1 MRRGEAVC
9 HAVTVSLALI
19 ATAASV
25 AAAVSRNAPTSLVV
39 IAASSSLLLI
49 VVLLRLWLAL
59 RREHSVKIATVLA
72 VSAAV
77 SLLAIV
83 ALGWVAWT
91 GTADPSLPEAAGRA
105 ANGNS
110 AALLMFALSATFVA
124 QILQWN
130 PVTASVRKRQASA
143 VLALLALATA
153 LGEIF
158 LCVVSGQP
166 LDTVPLLAAMAF
178 SALALRLICVAG
190 DDTWPAS
197 VFTLPSSA
205 AQEKGSGASG
215 FVMLA
220 LVLLGFLGGTG
231 YYYIARE
238 AALAR
243 EAANANLATIA
254 DLKAQSIASWYG
266 GHLKSANLLLAPA
279 IARDDLNALLQGNI
293 DSRRRDDMLQWMHA
307 LMDANGYAAV
317 AFYDRQGRV
326 RLSVGTAH
334 ADGEAARR
342 RIRSTLTEHTVQVDD
357 IYRDPDTDA
366 VSLDFRVP
374 LRVSATD
381 EGWADGVLLLR
392 LDPAQYL
399 YPMVQT
405 WPTTS
410 ASAETLLVRRDGDSV
425 LFLNELR
432 HRSDTALR
440 LHLPLTGSLAV
451 PALIAVGGG
460 ASLAEG
466 PDYRGEPVL
475 AAVRPVQYS
484 PWFLVAKTDRAEIY
498 APVNDRIALLSALI
512 AVVGL
517 AALLG
522 VAILWRQRSYAQVWR
537 ELRLQRASAIGEQR
551 YRRLVENISDAL
563 MIDDVQGNVVYV
575 NDRFLAMYGY
585 ERDEVIGRHFSEFSA
600 PQWRD
605 SGRYR
610 HQQRVAGESVAD
622 TFEYQALRKDGS
634 QFWGEVRV
642 STVIED
648 GRLTGTQSTMQDIS
662 ERRRAQ
668 ELQAALLHISEA
680 AHEASDMA
688 ELYLRIH
695 QIISSLLPAKNF
707 YVALYDEAS
716 DRVSFPYFIDAHD
729 PAPPPQKLDEISL
742 TAVVLRSG
750 QAILLHPESSSDAE
764 RFGGVMV
771 GTTPVEWLGVPLRSQ
786 ARTIGVLAVQSYDP
800 AVRFSESDRAL
811 LQFVSTQVAAAIERK
826 RTEAL
831 VRDSEEKFRAVFE
844 ESPNAIGLFEIPG
857 GRMVEA
863 NKAAITVFARPHGDL
878 VGKTAS
884 ELGIWA
890 VESERQDYLLKL
902 RAGGSVRDFE
912 TTMRRQN
919 GDIVPVLYSGTLVT
933 ISGRKY
939 SLSVLQDISARKK
952 AEQQL
957 RESVA
962 MIKNLETALNEHAIV
977 TIADPEGR
985 IIEVNDTFCAVSG
998 YRREDVI
1005 GMSHNILNSGVHP
1018 AGFFEDL
1025 WLTIGSG
1032 RVWHGEICD
1041 RAKDGTLFWLDS
1053 TIVPFLDSKGRPYQ
1067 FVSINTVTTERKR
1080 AEQWQRHYANI
1091 LGLITAESPVA
1102 TVLER
1107 IADFAEQQ
1115 SDDACALIQW
1125 QEGQAHLVARGAKA
1139 QAVVNEALECISSGS
1154 SQTPPSSRRLL
1165 ALGYQDLTDCVGV
1178 DADADDAAG
1187 DSAEPVF
1194 ALRVS
1199 EPIIAADQQVLGA
1212 LVLCQPR
1219 DLVAH
1224 HEQVTML
1231 RQSAALAAVAIERA
1245 QHQSDQRLAK
1255 VVFEQTVEAI
1265 MVSDQYDRIVMVNP
1279 AFEELTG
1286 YSATD
1291 VVGKNPSLLESG
1303 RHEPGFYQRIEESV
1317 AREDWWQGEF
1327 WCRHRAG
1334 ESRPMLLSMVVVRDA
1349 AGEISQRI
1357 RVMADISEQKFQA
1370 ARIEQLAFYDSLT
1383 GLPNRALFLDRLDH
1397 SLDAARRHGLKGALL
1412 FLDLDRF
1419 KEINDSQGHAVG
1431 DLALVEVA
1439 RRFQRLLRKEE
1450 TLARLGG
1457 DEFVLI
1463 AEGASQETAA
1473 TIAERILR
1481 ALREPMQIS
1490 DQVTNLSA
1498 SIGIALYPDDGDN
1511 VGDLIK
1517 HADIAMYRAKAT
1529 TGGYRF
1535 YQAAM
1540 GAALQERLGLARRLE
1555 LAIELGQLQLHYQ
1568 PRVALTSETLQGAEA
1583 LLRWDDAEFGNVS
1596 PAQFIP
1602 IAEER
1607 GLIGALGDWV
1617 IAEAC
1622 RQMAQ
1627 WQAQGLAFPGTVA
1640 INLSA
1645 LQLHLPDMVDKLL
1658 ARIEAAGLGTDRF
1671 ELELTESSMM
1681 ADPSAAIA
1689 ILDELHGAGFSLAI
1703 DDFGTGYSS
1712 LVYLKRFAVDNIKID
1727 MSFVSD
1733 MLSDRNDAA
1742 IVATIVAMSRSLGLR
1757 TTAEGV
1763 ETAAQAEALLQL
1775 GCDFAQGYHF
1785 GRPEPA
1791 DAFARRWLKPAAA
1804 KITGVSR

>member
-19 ATAASV
+19 ATATSV
-25 AAAVSRNAPTSLVV
+25 TAAVSREVRAPLVV
-39 IAASSSLLLI
+39 IAAASSLLLI
-49 VVLLRLWLAL
+49 IVLLRLWLAL
-59 RREHSVKIATVLA
+59 RSEHSVKIATLLV
-72 VSAAV
+72 VSAVV
-77 SLLAIV
+77 SLFAIV
-83 ALGWVAWT
+83 ALGWVAWI
-91 GTADPSLPEAAGRA
+91 GAVDLDVAGDAAT
-105 ANGNS
+105 GNS
-110 AALLMFALSATFVA
+110 AGVLAFVLSATFAA

-130 PVTASVRKRQASA
+130 PLTASVRKRQASA
-143 VLALLALATA
+143 ILSLLALVSA
-153 LGEIF
+153 LGVMF
-158 LCVVSGQP
+158 LCAVSGKP
-166 LDTVPLLAAMAF
+166 LDAVPLLVAF
-178 SALALRLICVAG
+178 AFAALALRLICVAG

-205 AQEKGSGASG
+205 ATRRKGSGASG

-231 YYYIARE
+231 YYYINRE

-243 EAANANLATIA
+243 DAANANLATIA
-254 DLKAQSIASWYG
+254 DLKTQSIASWYG
-266 GHLKSANLLLAPA
+266 NQLNSARLLLAPTV
-279 IARDDLNALLQGNI
+279 ARDDLDAVLRGSI
-293 DSRRRDDMLQWMHA
+293 EPRRRDDIVRWMRA
-307 LMDANGYAAV
+307 LMNANGYAAV
-317 AFYDRQGRV
+317 AIHDQHGQV
-326 RLSVGTAH
+326 RLSVGAAL
-334 ADGEAARR
+334 ADGDASRR

-357 IYRDPDTDA
+357 IYRDPDTGA

-374 LRVSATD
+374 LRVSGVD
-381 EGWADGVLLLR
+381 GGLADGVLLLR

-410 ASAETLLVRRDGDSV
+410 TSAETLLVRRDGDSV

-432 HRSDTALR
+432 HRTGTALR
-440 LHLPLTGSLAV
+440 LHLPLTGSLGV

-460 ASLAEG
+460 GASVAEG

-475 AAVRPVQYS
+475 AAVRAVPQS

-498 APVNDRIALLSALI
+498 APVNDRVALLSALI

-522 VAILWRQRSYAQVWR
+522 AAILWRQRSYAQVWR
-537 ELRLQRASAIGEQR
+537 ELQLQKASAIGEQR

-563 MIDDVQGNVVYV
+563 MIDDLHGYVVYV

-610 HQQRVAGESVAD
+610 HQQRVAGEPVAD

-642 STVIED
+642 STVVED
-648 GRLTGTQSTMQDIS
+648 GRLIGTQSTVQDIS

-680 AHEASDMA
+680 AHEASDMDD
-688 ELYLRIH
+688 LYRRIH
-695 QIISSLLPAKNF
+695 QIISSLLPAQNF
-707 YVALYDEAS
+707 YVALYDETS
-716 DRVSFPYFIDAHD
+716 DMVSFPCFIDAHD
-729 PAPPPQKLDEISL
+729 PQPVPQKLGEISL

-750 QAILLHPESSSDAE
+750 QTILLHPESAHDAE

-771 GTTPVEWLGVPLRSQ
+771 GTAPVEWLGVPLR
-786 ARTIGVLAVQSYDP
+786 ARGCTIGVLAVQSYDP
-800 AVRFSESDRAL
+800 AVRFSDSDKEL
-811 LQFVSTQVAAAIERK
+811 LQFVSTQIAAAIERK
-826 RTEAL
+826 RTEAAM
-831 VRDSEEKFRAVFE
+831 RDSEEKFRAVFE

-863 NKAAITVFARPHGDL
+863 NKAAITVFARPYREL

-890 VESERQDYLLKL
+890 VESERQEYLLKL
-902 RAGGSVRDFE
+902 GESGSVRDFE

-919 GDIVPVLYSGTLVT
+919 GDTVPVLYSGTLVT
-933 ISGRKY
+933 ISGRNY
-939 SLSVLQDISARKK
+939 SLSVMQDISARKK

-998 YRREDVI
+998 YSREEVI
-1005 GMSHNILNSGVHP
+1005 GVSHSILNSGVHP
-1018 AGFFEDL
+1018 GGFFEDV
-1025 WLTIGSG
+1025 WRTIGSG
-1032 RVWHGEICD
+1032 RAWHGEVCD

-1053 TIVPFLDSKGRPYQ
+1053 TIVPFLDSNGRPYQ

-1080 AEQWQRHYANI
+1080 AEQWQRHYADI
-1091 LGLITAESPVA
+1091 LGLISAESPVA

-1125 QEGQAHLVARGAKA
+1125 QEGQACSVVRGAKA
-1139 QAVVNEALECISSGS
+1139 QAVVSGALRCISTGS
-1154 SQTPPSSRRLL
+1154 ARALPASCRLL
-1165 ALGYQDLTDCVGV
+1165 APGNGVPPDAVGL
-1178 DADADDAAG
+1178 DDAGADAAA
-1187 DSAEPVF
+1187 DFSAVGC
-1194 ALRVS
+1194 ALHSS

-1212 LVLCQPR
+1212 LMLCRTRGSMAPPQQ
-1219 DLVAH
+1219 VA
-1224 HEQVTML
+1224 ML
-1231 RQSAALAAVAIERA
+1231 RQSAALAALAIERA

-1265 MVSDQYDRIVMVNP
+1265 IVSDQHDRIVMVNP

-1286 YSATD
+1286 YSAAD
-1291 VVGKNPSLLESG
+1291 VIGKTPGLLESG

-1397 SLDAARRHGLKGALL
+1397 GLDAARRHGLKGALL

-1463 AEGASQETAA
+1463 AEGANQETAA

-1568 PRVALTSETLQGAEA
+1568 PRVALASETMQGAEA

-1627 WQAQGLAFPGTVA
+1627 WRAQGLAFPGTVA
-1640 INLSA
+1640 INLST
-1645 LQLHLPDMVDKLL
+1645 LQLHLPDMVEKLL
-1658 ARIEAAGLGTDRF
+1658 ARIDAAGLGTDRF
-1671 ELELTESSMM
+1671 ELELTESTMM
-1681 ADPSAAIA
+1681 ADPAAAIA
-1689 ILDELHGAGFSLAI
+1689 ILDQLHGAGFSLAI

-1763 ETAAQAEALLQL
+1763 ENAAQAEALLQL

-1785 GRPEPA
+1785 GSPEPA
-1791 DAFARRWLKPAAA
+1791 DIFARRWLKR
-1804 KITGVSR
+1804 VSTS